1 MENTNLNTVIT
12 NSLSYLKNKTVL
24 FQKDLLI
31 YLLSLISGLF
41 LGGLFGTF
49 LPFFRTKI
57 IWDGLIL
64 LIVLGSVE
72 ILNSLFYTKKQNV
85 RFLKILNFLKIGL
98 LLGFFID
105 AFKVGS

>member
-1 MENTNLNTVIT
+1 MENTNLNTIIKT
-12 NSLSYLKNKTVL
+12 SLSYFKTKARI
-24 FQKDLLI
+24 FQKDLVF

-64 LIVLGSVE
+64 LTVLGTGEVV
-72 ILNSLFYTKKQNV
+72 NSLFYTKKQNV